1 LPFRQCNCGKQPTP
15 IGQEDDPE
23 GALATICFDQEKVM
37 TYCARDR
44 KIVRSVCEEFP
55 IGPWFVSIAI
65 ETSRNSRQG

>member
-1 LPFRQCNCGKQPTP
+1 MSALRLREAANADRS
-15 IGQEDDPE
+15 EDDPE

-37 TYCARDR
+37 TYWARDR